1 MIYDPYKI
9 LGVAPD
15 ATADDI
21 KKAYRTLSRKYHPDA
36 NINNPNKA
44 QAEERF
50 KEIQVAYDRIM
61 KDREN
66 GNYSGG
72 SAYGGNTYGQGAYG
86 AGGFGAGGFGTGGFG
101 QGAGGQNYGPFG
113 SANTG
118 SSSSYQ
124 NPEDMRRLRAA
135 ANYINAGNYRE
146 AMTVL
151 DSIGER
157 GAIWYYYTAVANQG
171 LGNNIGALNAARQAV
186 ALDPGNPSYRM
197 LLQRME
203 GGGIWYEN
211 MGSGYGRAAQGA
223 GSVCTTLCWMTLL
236 CNCCCRPY

>member
-44 QAEERF
+44 EAEERF
-50 KEIQVAYDRIM
+50 KEIQVAYDRVM
-61 KDREN
+61 KERET
-66 GNYSGG
+66 GSYSGG
-72 SAYGGNTYGQGAYG
+72 SAYGGSTYGQGAYG
-86 AGGFGAGGFGTGGFG
+86 AGGFGQGT
-101 QGAGGQNYGPFG
+101 GGQNYGPFG
-113 SANTG
+113 SANAS

>member
-9 LGVAPD
+9 LGVAPN
-15 ATADDI
+15 ASADDI
-21 KKAYRTLSRKYHPDA
+21 KKAYRMLSRKYHPDA
-36 NINNPNKA
+36 NINNPNKD

-66 GNYSGG
+66 GGSGNG
-72 SAYGGNTYGQGAYG
+72 SYGQGPYQGAYG
-86 AGGFGAGGFGTGGFG
+86 SGGGFGAGGFGQQTS
-101 QGAGGQNYGPFG
+101 GQNYGPFG
-113 SANTG
+113 YGNTS

-124 NPEDMRRLRAA
+124 NPEEMRRLRAA
-135 ANYINAGNYRE
+135 ANYINSGNYKE

-157 GAIWYYYTAVANQG
+157 GAIWYYYSAVANQG
-171 LGNNIGALNAARQAV
+171 VGNNIGALNAARQAV
-186 ALDPGNPSYRM
+186 TLDPANPSYRM

-203 GGGIWYEN
+203 GGGIWYQN

-223 GSVCTTLCWMTLL
+223 GSVCTTLCWMTLF